1 MFIIYQISNYFFFIK
16 NKNVTTII
24 KKKLNEIEWK
34 EKIISF
40 DDSFFFLSVHF
51 GMEMNNYLDGASC

>member
-1 MFIIYQISNYFFFIK
+1 MFVIYQISNYFFFIK
-16 NKNVTTII
+16 NKNFHVTII

-40 DDSFFFLSVHF
+40 DDSFFFLSLHF
-51 GMEMNNYLDGASC
+51 GMEIII